1 MMGKIRGNGISAFSN
16 TAGRDGAIVGRVS
29 IGLRG
34 KTAGK
39 ANKSFSARGAFGTG
53 DNQNM
58 IEQRRHQG
66 RKQATK
72 IITDQFARDGK
83 ISDQIVECQDRQKE
97 HVEDLSTINGFL
109 NDVKKEIE
117 ALAKEYGVGENE
129 DAVANPE
136 YNERLKE
143 LEDRRF
149 QLENMADQKLNSIG
163 AESSSITAIKQVQ
176 AESQGMVD
184 AENSANAVLE
194 AVSDEITSMIWE
206 EAKEYLDE
214 KAKEEEEKAEK
225 IAEQTKEQE
234 EFIEQTK
241 EKAEE
246 NEVQMEELSDTL
258 KNQDELLRELEKIK
272 KEQLLVDEDLK
283 GLLLNKQY

>member
-16 TAGRDGAIVGRVS
+16 SAGMDGSIVGRVS
-29 IGLRG
+29 IGSRG

-39 ANKSFSARGAFGTG
+39 AKKSFSAGGAFGAG
-53 DNQNM
+53 NNQNM
-58 IEQRRHQG
+58 IEQRRQQG

-72 IITDQFARDGK
+72 IVTDQFSKDGK
-83 ISDQIVECQDRQKE
+83 VSDQIVECQDRQKE
-97 HVEDLSTINGFL
+97 HLEDLSTINGNL
-109 NDVKKEIE
+109 DDVKNEID

-129 DAVANPE
+129 DAANNPE
-136 YNERLKE
+136 YLERLSE
-143 LEDRRF
+143 LEDRKF

-163 AESSSITAIKQVQ
+163 AESSSITAIKQAQ
-176 AESQGMVD
+176 AESQGMVN

-206 EAKEYLDE
+206 DAKEYLDE

-225 IAEQTKEQE
+225 IAKQTKEQE

-246 NEVQMEELSDTL
+246 NEVQMDELSDTL
-258 KNQDELLRELEKIK
+258 KNQDELLRELEQIK

>member
-1 MMGKIRGNGISAFSN
+1 MIGKIRGNGISAFSN
-16 TAGRDGAIVGRVS
+16 SAGMDGSIVGRVS
-29 IGLRG
+29 IGSRG

-39 ANKSFSARGAFGTG
+39 AKKSFSAGGAFGAG
-53 DNQNM
+53 NNQNM
-58 IEQRRHQG
+58 IEQRRQQG

-72 IITDQFARDGK
+72 IVTDQFSKDGK
-83 ISDQIVECQDRQKE
+83 VSDQIVECQDRQKE
-97 HVEDLSTINGFL
+97 HLEDLSTINGNL
-109 NDVKKEIE
+109 DDVKNEID

-129 DAVANPE
+129 DAANNPE
-136 YNERLKE
+136 YLERLSE
-143 LEDRRF
+143 LEDRKF

-163 AESSSITAIKQVQ
+163 AESSSITAIKQAQ
-176 AESQGMVD
+176 AESQGMVN

-206 EAKEYLDE
+206 DAKEYLDE

-225 IAEQTKEQE
+225 IAKQTKEQE

-246 NEVQMEELSDTL
+246 NEVQMDELSDTL
-258 KNQDELLRELEKIK
+258 KNQDELLRELEQIK

>member
-16 TAGRDGAIVGRVS
+16 SAGMDGSIVGRVS
-29 IGLRG
+29 IGSRG

-39 ANKSFSARGAFGTG
+39 AKKSFSAGGAFGAG
-53 DNQNM
+53 NNQNM
-58 IEQRRHQG
+58 IEQRRQQG

-72 IITDQFARDGK
+72 IVTDQFSKDGK
-83 ISDQIVECQDRQKE
+83 VSDQIVECQDRQKE
-97 HVEDLSTINGFL
+97 HLEDLSTINGNL
-109 NDVKKEIE
+109 DDVKNEID

-129 DAVANPE
+129 DAANNPE
-136 YNERLKE
+136 YLERLSE
-143 LEDRRF
+143 LEDRKF

-163 AESSSITAIKQVQ
+163 AESSSITAIKQAQ
-176 AESQGMVD
+176 AESQGMVN

-206 EAKEYLDE
+206 DAKEYLDE

-225 IAEQTKEQE
+225 IAKQKEEQE

-246 NEVQMEELSDTL
+246 NEVQMDELSDTL
-258 KNQDELLRELEKIK
+258 KNQDELLRELEQIK

>member
-16 TAGRDGAIVGRVS
+16 SAGRDGTIVGRVS
-29 IGLRG
+29 IGSHG

-39 ANKSFSARGAFGTG
+39 AKKSFFAGGAFGVK

-58 IEQRRHQG
+58 IEQRRQQG

-72 IITDQFARDGK
+72 IVTDQFARDGK
-83 ISDQIVECQDRQKE
+83 ITDQIGECQDRQKE
-97 HVEDLSTINGFL
+97 HVEDLSTINGCL
-109 NDVKKEIE
+109 GDVKKEIE
-117 ALAKEYGVGENE
+117 ALAKDYGVEENE
-129 DAVANPE
+129 DAANNPE
-136 YNERLKE
+136 YIERLNE
-143 LEDRRF
+143 LEDRKF

-163 AESSSITAIKQVQ
+163 AESSSISAIKQAQ
-176 AESQGMVD
+176 ARSQGMVD
-184 AENSANAVLE
+184 AENNANAILE
-194 AVSDEITSMIWE
+194 AVSDEITGMIWDD
-206 EAKEYLDE
+206 AKEYLDE

-246 NEVQMEELSDTL
+246 NEVQMDELSDTL